1 MTCRRPSIRT
11 RAASGMLLA
20 LLLASPAVSSSEP
33 ADELL
38 GRVPT
43 DASLVVELEGLGP
56 RLKDLV
62 DSGLGAELAGSSL
75 VRDWLASDEGA
86 TLKRARR
93 DVEVAL
99 GAPLVEIVDDL
110 LGRAVVLSLHLPDGE
125 TPDQARGLLQT
136 AVADRDL
143 LSRFIG
149 AANAAERAS
158 GALLGVEDRQHGG
171 VSYSIRDFGDGRP
184 DEAYALLDDGTF
196 VWTNAERL
204 MIEVIDRVGL
214 ESREELLDDPALA
227 RVRSAMPGEAMA
239 RLFVEPRLVGR
250 LAASDP
256 SAPKLADLPGP
267 VAEYLGAIDALGA
280 ALEWRD
286 GPVLHVVE
294 ALDADRLPDPVRSW
308 ASRPGD
314 AGPVL
319 GLIPPSALLAAA
331 GHVDL
336 PALHDLLVASVP
348 EKDRRGVEALT
359 EVARG
364 LMLGKDPRSEILPTI
379 APGVVGWVDSPPDSR
394 PIAQSPAVLVASV
407 GDPAA
412 AEALDNALRTA
423 LAFLSLDDDGGR
435 RFRLSVEGRNGARV
449 TALVSE
455 AGERAGRVR
464 FAFAVARGLIV
475 VGTDADAVAS
485 VLADRSA
492 EESRVRPAALVAR
505 DRLFPDATTF
515 AYLDLDAVRRLAD
528 ARLGE
533 LVEVLDDESDGEDL
547 SRLLDLLS
555 LFRGV
560 YATSSLAEDGTMAHR
575 RLGLIVAEPGG
586 Q

>member
-11 RAASGMLLA
+11 RAVSGMLLA
-20 LLLASPAVSSSEP
+20 LFLTSPAVSSSES
-33 ADELL
+33 ADELM
-38 GRVPT
+38 GRVPP
-43 DASLVVELEGLGP
+43 DASLVLELEGLGP
-56 RLKDLV
+56 RLEALV
-62 DSGLGAELAGSSL
+62 DSGLGEGLAASRL

-86 TLKRARR
+86 TLRRAKR

-99 GAPLVEIVDDL
+99 GAPLVEIADRL
-110 LGRAVVLSLHLPDGE
+110 LGRAAVLSLHLPEGE
-125 TPDQARGLLQT
+125 APEQARGLLQT
-136 AVADRDL
+136 VVADRDL

-158 GALLGVEDRQHGG
+158 GALLAVEEREHGG

-184 DEAYALLDDGTF
+184 DEAYAMLDDGTF
-196 VWTNAERL
+196 VWTNARRL
-204 MIEVIDRVGL
+204 MTEVIDRVGL
-214 ESREELLDDPALA
+214 ETREELLDDPALA
-227 RVRSAMPGEAMA
+227 RVRSAMPGGAMA
-239 RLFVEPRLVGR
+239 RAFVAPRLIAR

-256 SAPKLADLPGP
+256 NSPKLDDLPAP

-286 GPVLHVVE
+286 GPVLHVIE
-294 ALDADRLPDPVRSW
+294 ALDPDRLPDPVRSW
-308 ASRPGD
+308 ASRSGD
-314 AGPVL
+314 AGPIL

-336 PALHDLLVASVP
+336 PALHDLIVASVP
-348 EKDRRGVEALT
+348 EEDRGGVEALT
-359 EVARG
+359 GVARG
-364 LMLGKDPRSEILPTI
+364 LLLGKDPRSEILPAI
-379 APGVVGWVDSPPDSR
+379 GPGVVGWVDTPADSR
-394 PIAQSPAVLVASV
+394 PIGESPAVLVASV

-435 RFRLSVEGRNGARV
+435 RFRLSVEGRDGARV
-449 TALVSE
+449 TALISE
-455 AGERAGRVR
+455 AGEGAGRVR

-485 VLADRSA
+485 VLSDRGA
-492 EESRVRPAALVAR
+492 GESRTRPAALVAR
-505 DRLFPDATTF
+505 DRLFPDASTF
-515 AYLDLDAVRRLAD
+515 AYLDLDAVRLLAD
-528 ARLGE
+528 SRRAE
-533 LVEVLDDESDGEDL
+533 LVELLEDESDGEDL
-547 SRLLDLLS
+547 SRVLDLLG

-560 YATSSLAEDGTMAHR
+560 YATSSLAEDGSMAHR